1 MSRKATSRGTG
12 GGEQFIDTLQA
23 ELKARTFRPEPVRR
37 VEIPKPGTH
46 KTRKLGI
53 PTIKDRVVQTLLK
66 MVLEPIWEAD
76 FLYFSNG
83 FRPRRCTMDGIQP
96 LYTLF
101 NRHMQYTWVIEGD
114 IRACFDTIPHQRLLV
129 EVARRVADRRVLA
142 LIQRF
147 LKSGVMVGLELVPSE
162 EGTPQGG
169 IVSPL
174 LANIYLHRFDAWFV
188 EQYTCP
194 PGTSK
199 EAWRRE
205 RVKGGTKAAAQMFR
219 YADDWIILVRGTKSQ
234 ARDRKRALQAVS
246 PGRIGTGT
254 ERRENRNHPY
264 HGGIRFPGVSHL
276 QKHPPERQ
284 AIGGDLCTSR

>member
-1 MSRKATSRGTG
+1 MSRKATSRGTD
-12 GGEQFIDTLQA
+12 GGEQFIATLQTD
-23 ELKARTFRPEPVRR
+23 LKARTFRPEPVRR

-83 FRPRRCTMDGIQP
+83 FRPGRCTMDCIQP

-101 NRHMQYTWVIEGD
+101 NRHTQYAWVIEGD
-114 IRACFDTIPHQRLLV
+114 IRACFDKIPHERLV
-129 EVARRVADRRVLA
+129 AEVARRVADERVLA
-142 LIQRF
+142 LIHRF

-169 IVSPL
+169 IASPL

-188 EQYTCP
+188 EQHACP
-194 PGTSK
+194 PGTK
-199 EAWRRE
+199 GKTWWKE
-205 RVKGGTKAAAQMFR
+205 RVKGGGKAAAQLFR

-234 ARDRKRALQAVS
+234 ARRYQRALQAVS
-246 PGRIGTGT
+246 R
-254 ERRENRNHPY
+254 
-264 HGGIRFPGVSHL
+264 
-276 QKHPPERQ
+276 
-284 AIGGDLCTSR
+284 

>member
-53 PTIKDRVVQTLLK
+53 PTMKDRVVQTLLK

-83 FRPRRCTMDGIQP
+83 FRPGRCTMDCIQP

-101 NRHMQYTWVIEGD
+101 NRHTQYAWVIEGD
-114 IRACFDTIPHQRLLV
+114 IRACFDKIPHERLV
-129 EVARRVADRRVLA
+129 AEVARRVADRRVLA

-188 EQYTCP
+188 DQYTCP

-199 EAWRRE
+199 EAWRKE

-234 ARDRKRALQAVS
+234 ARDHEASAASSFSGK
-246 PGRIGTGT
+246 
-254 ERRENRNHPY
+254 NWDWN
-264 HGGIRFPGVSHL
+264 
-276 QKHPPERQ
+276 
-284 AIGGDLCTSR
+284 